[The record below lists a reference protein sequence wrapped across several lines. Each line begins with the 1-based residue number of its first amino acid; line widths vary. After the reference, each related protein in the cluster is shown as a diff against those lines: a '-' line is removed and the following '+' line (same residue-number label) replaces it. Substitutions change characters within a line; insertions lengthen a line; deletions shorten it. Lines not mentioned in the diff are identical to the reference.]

1 MPSREPGWWYRTQ
14 PSLIA
19 RALAPVASVYG
30 AITVRRMHKAPSYR
44 SPIPVVCIGNFTA
57 GGTGKTPFALWLAK
71 RLQQLGITVV
81 FLTRGYGS
89 TVSAATSVD
98 LSRHTAADVGDE
110 AMLLARAGPVMVSPD
125 RAAGAKAILDE
136 FPSAA
141 VILMDDG
148 LQNPALHKDL
158 SIAVVDG
165 ARGFGNGSV
174 IPAGPLRAPLAPQLA
189 RTDVIVVNGRRDDR
203 DAIEKVLAPEF
214 SGPILS
220 AWPEPEGATDWLQG
234 VRAVAFAGIG
244 NPARF
249 FRLLEAG
256 GAVLVARH
264 AFADHHNF
272 TDAEATRLISEAQT
286 QGAQLVTTEKDL
298 VRLAAADGPR
308 AELRRRARPL
318 AISLKVDVNG
328 EDLLIG
334 KIIRLCA
341 SRL

>member
-1 MPSREPGWWYRTQ
+1 VPSREPGWWYRTQ

-30 AITVRRMHKAPSYR
+30 AIAVRRIHKAPSYR

-57 GGTGKTPFALWLAK
+57 GGTGKTPFALWLAE
-71 RLQQLGITVV
+71 RLQTRGLSVV

-89 TVSAATSVD
+89 TVRTEMSVD
-98 LSRHTAADVGDE
+98 LSRHSAAEVGDE

-125 RAAGAKAILDE
+125 RAAGAKAILAE

-158 SIAVVDG
+158 SIAIVDG
-165 ARGFGNGSV
+165 ARGFGNGRI

-189 RTDVIVVNGRRDDR
+189 RTDVIVVNGRREDR
-203 DAIEKVLAPEF
+203 DAIERALAPEF

-220 AWPEPEGATDWLQG
+220 AWPEPAGATGWLNG
-234 VRAVAFAGIG
+234 VRVVAFAGIG

-249 FRLLEAG
+249 FRLLEAA

-298 VRLAAADGPR
+298 VRLVATDGPR
-308 AELRRRARPL
+308 AKLHSRAHPL
-318 AISLKVDVNG
+318 AITLNVEADG
-328 EDLLIG
+328 EDVLIG
-334 KIIRLCA
+334 KIVSLCG
-341 SRL
+341 LK

>member
-1 MPSREPGWWYRTQ
+1 VSSREPGWWYRTQ

-30 AITVRRMHKAPSYR
+30 AIAVRRMHKAPSYR
-44 SPIPVVCIGNFTA
+44 SKIPVVCIGNFTA
-57 GGTGKTPFALWLAK
+57 GGTGKTPLALWLAE
-71 RLQQLGITVV
+71 RLQQRGISAV

-89 TVSAATSVD
+89 TVRAETSVD
-98 LSRHTAADVGDE
+98 LSRHRAADVGDE

-125 RAAGAKAILDE
+125 RAAGARAILVSY
-136 FPSAA
+136 PTAA

-158 SIAVVDG
+158 CIAVVDG
-165 ARGFGNGSV
+165 ARGFGNGCV

-203 DAIEKVLAPEF
+203 DAIEEALAPVF

-220 AWPEPEGATDWLQG
+220 AWPEPTAATDWLRG
-234 VRAVAFAGIG
+234 TRVVAFAGIG

-249 FRLLEAG
+249 FRLLEAA

-264 AFADHHNF
+264 AFADHHDFNE
-272 TDAEATRLISEAQT
+272 TEAARLINEAET

-298 VRLAAADGPR
+298 VRLASTDGPR
-308 AELRRRARPL
+308 ADLYRCARPL
-318 AISLKVDVNG
+318 AISLNVDA
-328 EDLLIG
+328 EAEHLLIG
-334 KIIRLCA
+334 KIVALCGP
-341 SRL
+341 R